1 MTRTR
6 CLVLIPAGPD
16 TIADYLHD
24 TIDSINYHLG
34 QANCIVAVLDDSRR
48 NSFSAI
54 ANRCPNATVLAAT
67 DYGDGRKSNT
77 RGSLF
82 AKQAGALR
90 ELRRRYVFDILL
102 RMDTDALMIGN
113 APDQD
118 ALRFQHAHPEV
129 GMIGAFHRRGDG
141 TDKGAALAFKGRQL
155 AREMRLRR
163 AIHKFG
169 LVTTL
174 RRLVRD
180 AEANGYTRGDMCTG
194 GAFFLSPA
202 AVSAMDDQGLLSLEV
217 LGRSRLMDDLLMGL
231 LCYAAGFTLAD
242 MPETDDVLAIN
253 WRGLPMPVED
263 LVSRNKKIVHS
274 VKADDPIIEAS
285 IRDYFRKRRETATL
299 S

>member
-34 QANCIVAVLDDSRR
+34 QPNCIVAVLDDSRR
-48 NSFSAI
+48 NGFSSI
-54 ANRCPNATVLAAT
+54 ANRSPNVIVLAAN
-67 DYGDGRKSNT
+67 DYQEGRTSNT

-82 AKQAGALR
+82 AKQAGAIR
-90 ELRRRYVFDILL
+90 ELRRRYVFDVLL

-118 ALRFQHAHPEV
+118 VLRFQHAHPEI

-141 TDKGAALAFKGRQL
+141 TDKTAALAYKGRQL

-169 LVTTL
+169 VVTTL
-174 RRLVRD
+174 RRLVKH
-180 AEANGYTRGDMCTG
+180 AEAHGYTRGDMCTG
-194 GAFFLSPA
+194 GAFFLFPA
-202 AVSAMDDQGLLSLEV
+202 AISAMHEQGLLNLEV
-217 LGRSRLMDDLLMGL
+217 LGRSTLMDDLLMGL
-231 LCYAAGFTLAD
+231 LCYAAGFKLAD
-242 MPETDDVLAIN
+242 MPETDDVMAIN
-253 WRGLPMPVED
+253 WRGLPMPVDD

-274 VKADDPIIEAS
+274 VKTDDPITEAS
-285 IRDYFRKRRETATL
+285 IRAYFRRRREAAPL